1 MVLWFCHRSAV
12 NIMSDDQYARTG
24 RVMFLIVW
32 IILFFGLF
40 LFFYYYGK
48 SDSVVHV
55 VTGTEFV
62 LGADSEGHYR
72 IKGKINDKPVEFLVD
87 TGATLVAIPQNVA
100 DNLHISGR
108 YPVTMTTANG
118 EVTGSL
124 TRLQQ
129 LSFGEFK
136 LNDIKA
142 VIIPA
147 SNDDVV
153 LLGMNVLSQFNIEQ
167 DGKRLI
173 LKKQRH

>member
-1 MVLWFCHRSAV
+1 
-12 NIMSDDQYARTG
+12 MSDDQYARTG

-40 LFFYYYGK
+40 LFFYYYDK
-48 SDSVVHV
+48 SDSIVHV
-55 VTGTEFV
+55 ATTNEFI
-62 LGADSEGHYR
+62 LSADGEGHYR
-72 IKGKINDKPVEFLVD
+72 MKGRINDYPVEFLVD
-87 TGATLVAIPQNVA
+87 TGATLVAIPKNIA
-100 DNLHISGR
+100 ERLHISGR

-147 SNDDVV
+147 ASDDTV

-167 DGKRLI
+167 QGNRLI
-173 LKKQRH
+173 LKKQRR